1 MTQPRPS
8 KIDIDA
14 LARFVQTNYEQLLDD
29 NDLQSPFPDDALRAI
44 SLALIDIDRHLASI
58 DSTLKFGNR

>member
-14 LARFVQTNYEQLLDD
+14 LARFVQSNYEQLLDD

-44 SLALIDIDRHLASI
+44 SLALIDIDRHLGSI
-58 DSTLKFGNR
+58 ASTLISGNR